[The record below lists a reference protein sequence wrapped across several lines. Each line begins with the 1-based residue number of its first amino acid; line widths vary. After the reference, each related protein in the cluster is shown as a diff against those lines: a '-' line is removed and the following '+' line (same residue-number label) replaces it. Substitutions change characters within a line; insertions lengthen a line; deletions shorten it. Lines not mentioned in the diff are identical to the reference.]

1 MCNRLYPLGHKSTAR
16 AVHLCVYSFTLF
28 TQGILFHVVSV
39 YLSVLPLFMP
49 DLHVQEFLPKLTG
62 LKWLHSGAVGL
73 EHLLSPAL
81 VSSNIVMTNARSVYN
96 YSLSE

>member
-1 MCNRLYPLGHKSTAR
+1 MLRIMW
-16 AVHLCVYSFTLF
+16 HLRT
-28 TQGILFHVVSV
+28 
-39 YLSVLPLFMP
+39 P
-49 DLHVQEFLPKLTG
+49 VQEFLPKLTG

-81 VSSNIVMTNARSVYN
+81 VCSDVVMTNARSVYN